1 MRIDVLS
8 AVPELLHSPLNTSI
22 IKRGQD
28 KGLVTIQVHSIRD
41 YAFDKHRQIDDR
53 PFGGQPGMLLKPEPL
68 FTAIES
74 LMKQYTYDAVIFT
87 SPRGKIFDQKD
98 ANRLSLLKNIL
109 LVAGHYKGIDQRV
122 IDTFATEE
130 FSIGKFILSGGELP
144 ALILID
150 ALVRLIPGVLGDSES
165 ALNDSFQDGE
175 MIEAPT
181 YTRPAD
187 FRGMKIP
194 EILTTGNHGKIKE
207 WQKEQSEIQTEIWK
221 KNNNIS

>member
-8 AVPELLHSPLNTSI
+8 AVPELLYSPLNTSI

-28 KGLVTIQVHSIRD
+28 KGLVTIQVHNIRD

-68 FTAIES
+68 FAAIES

-109 LVAGHYKGIDQRV
+109 VVAGHYKGIDQRV

>member
-28 KGLVTIQVHSIRD
+28 KGLVTIQVHNIRD

-68 FTAIES
+68 FAAIES
-74 LMKQYTYDAVIFT
+74 LLKQYTYDAVIFT

-109 LVAGHYKGIDQRV
+109 VVAGHYKGIDQRV

-194 EILTTGNHGKIKE
+194 DILTTGNHGKIKE

>member
-8 AVPELLHSPLNTSI
+8 AVPELLYSPLNTSI

-28 KGLVTIQVHSIRD
+28 KGLVTIQVHNIRD

-68 FTAIES
+68 FAAIES

-109 LVAGHYKGIDQRV
+109 VVAGHYKGIDQRV

-194 EILTTGNHGKIKE
+194 DILTTGNHGKIKE

>member
-1 MRIDVLS
+1 
-8 AVPELLHSPLNTSI
+8 
-22 IKRGQD
+22 
-28 KGLVTIQVHSIRD
+28 
-41 YAFDKHRQIDDR
+41 
-53 PFGGQPGMLLKPEPL
+53 
-68 FTAIES
+68 
-74 LMKQYTYDAVIFT
+74 MKQYTYDAVIFT
-87 SPRGKIFDQKD
+87 SPRGKILDQKD